1 MTPARFSWPL
11 AVLMLL
17 LGGENTFA
25 KPAKLNSSFVSQSVP
40 STLAPGQT
48 VNVSIT
54 MLNTGGKTWTPGAV
68 QLGSQKPQNNRT
80 WGLTR
85 VNLPTTVVRGVT
97 ATFNFNITAP
107 GTPGNYN
114 FQWKMITGSKWF
126 GQLTIN
132 KVISVTVAP
141 PSPTPTP
148 TPTPTPPPPTP
159 TPTPTPTPLP
169 PTPTPTPTP
178 GSTATPTPGA
188 YTTYIAHL
196 RAQSVGSAGSGTA
209 ILRLAADEQS
219 AIVGFTYSNLS
230 SPVNAKHVHG
240 PASPGQ
246 SAGILLD
253 LDTAPRR
260 PDGTYTWT
268 FVPVGINTVADIVNA
283 IKTGHTY
290 LNVHTTNN
298 PTGEILGFFNL
309 ATAAQS
315 VPIPTP
321 PPALPGGTPTA
332 EDASRFLHHCTFGGS
347 PAQVQHVQQVGFNA
361 YLNEQFAVPPTS
373 HLALFDAQT
382 DPGQHEF
389 MNGWWTIAI
398 TAPDQVRQRIAF
410 ALSQILVVSFEN
422 GNLNE
427 HPESIAAYADILV
440 NDSLGNYRQL
450 LQDITLSP
458 TMGVYLDMLRSRK
471 ANPNNGSHPNE
482 NYPRELMQLFSIGLF
497 KLNIDGSLSLD
508 AEGSPIPT
516 YDQSAVEGL
525 AAALTSWTF
534 AGSTSFWDGTP
545 NYRQQMMSFP
555 NLHSPEAKTI
565 LGGAVIPAAQTP
577 QQDMQQALDVIF
589 NHQNV
594 GRFIGRELIQ
604 RLVTSNP
611 SPGYIYRVG
620 QAFDNNGQ
628 GVRGDMKA
636 VIRAILLDYDA
647 RGASKMDQAF
657 GKLKEPVLRLTE
669 FYRSV
674 TATPEDGVYSFWLED
689 TFGQQP
695 FDSPTVFNF
704 YSPDYASPGAI
715 AAAGLVSPEFQ
726 ITTDTTVVEQ
736 ANTMYAALFW
746 GIVPYDL
753 GPEETLADNPT
764 ALVDHLNVKLMNGA
778 MSSGMRQIMIETITQ
793 LPSYDLKER
802 ALSAYWLVVNSPE
815 YLVEK

>member
-1 MTPARFSWPL
+1 MNPTRFAWPL
-11 AVLMLL
+11 IVSVLL
-17 LGGENTFA
+17 LGSHTTSA
-25 KPAKLNSSFVSQSVP
+25 RTPKLNSAFVSQSVP
-40 STLAPGQT
+40 STLAPGQ
-48 VNVSIT
+48 VVSVSVA
-54 MLNTGGKTWTPGAV
+54 MRNTGTKTWTPGTV

-85 VNLPTTVVRGVT
+85 VSLTTTVPRGSNAVFTFNVT
-97 ATFNFNITAP
+97 APTR
-107 GTPGNYN
+107 PGNYN
-114 FQWKMITGSKWF
+114 FQWKMIQSSKWF
-126 GQLTIN
+126 GQLSTN
-132 KVISVTVAP
+132 VVVSVVTA
-141 PSPTPTP
+141 PTPTPTPTPTATP

-159 TPTPTPTPLP
+159 TP
-169 PTPTPTPTP
+169 
-178 GSTATPTPGA
+178 SATATPTPGP

-196 RAQSVGSAGSGTA
+196 RSQSVGTSGSGTA
-209 ILRLAADEQS
+209 ILRLAQDERS

-253 LDTAPRR
+253 LDTAPQRA
-260 PDGTYTWT
+260 DGTHLWT
-268 FVPVGINTVADIVNA
+268 FVPVGIYTVADIVDA

-315 VPIPTP
+315 VPVPTP
-321 PPALPGGTPTA
+321 PPPLPGGTPTA
-332 EDASRFLHHCTFGGS
+332 EDASRFLHHCTFGGNQQ
-347 PAQVQHVQQVGFNA
+347 QVQHVQQVGFNA
-361 YLNEQFAVPPTS
+361 YLNEQFAVPATS
-373 HLALFDAQT
+373 HLAFFDNQT
-382 DPGQHEF
+382 EPNQHDV

-422 GNLNE
+422 GNLAE
-427 HPESIAAYADILV
+427 HPESIAAYADLLV
-440 NDSLGNYRQL
+440 NGAFGNYRQL
-450 LQDITLSP
+450 LQNITLSP
-458 TMGVYLDMLRSRK
+458 AMGVYLDMLRSHR
-471 ANPNNGSHPNE
+471 AFENSHPNE

-497 KLNIDGSLSLD
+497 KLNIDGSLTVD
-508 AEGSPIPT
+508 ADGAPIPT
-516 YDQSAVEGL
+516 YDQAAVEGL
-525 AAALTSWTF
+525 AAVLTGWTF
-534 AGSTSFWDGTP
+534 AGSSSFWNGEP
-545 NYRQQMMSFP
+545 NYRQPMMVFP
-555 NLHSPEAKTI
+555 QLHTPEAKTI
-565 LGGAVIPAAQTP
+565 LNGAVIPANQTP

-647 RGASKMDQAF
+647 RGATRNDQSF

-674 TATPEDGVYSFWLED
+674 TATPENGIYSFWLED
-689 TFGQQP
+689 SFGQEP
-695 FDSPTVFNF
+695 FHSPTVFNF
-704 YSPDYASPGAI
+704 FSPDYAAPGAI
-715 AAAGLVSPEFQ
+715 ATAGLVSPEFQ
-726 ITTDTTVVEQ
+726 ITTETTVVEQ

-753 GPEETLADNPT
+753 GPEELLADNPA

-778 MSSGMRQIMIETITQ
+778 MSSGMRQILIETINL
-793 LPSYDLKER
+793 LPAYDEKER